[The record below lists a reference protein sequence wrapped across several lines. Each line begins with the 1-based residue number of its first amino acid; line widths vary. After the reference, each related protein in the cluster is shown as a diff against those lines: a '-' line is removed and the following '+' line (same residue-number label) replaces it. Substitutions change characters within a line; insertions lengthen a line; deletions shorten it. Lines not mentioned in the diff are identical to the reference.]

1 VLGVGGRF
9 SPANVEAFKNM
20 PWTTKESENIMSQ
33 WNSVKE
39 IHNIPGGYYLIRGL
53 DNAFKDVVYNK
64 EDPYRA
70 LAAWDKEINAEIA
83 RKREEFHLD

>member
-1 VLGVGGRF
+1 M
-9 SPANVEAFKNM
+9 AEAKWF
-20 PWTTKESENIMSQ
+20 PDLYYPVPI
-33 WNSVKE
+33 
-39 IHNIPGGYYLIRGL
+39 IH
-53 DNAFKDVVYNK
+53 KDVVYNK